1 MKIAV
6 AHENGQVAQ
15 HFGHC
20 AEFLLCTPG
29 ADDALTCEV
38 VTLDG
43 TDHEYVAAAL
53 WAKDVDV
60 VVCGGIGEGALEAL
74 EAQHLLVSA
83 GAEGS
88 AEEAAK
94 SFLRGERELTFSPS
108 CQDEGGCGGSCGSCG
123 GGCGGGCGSCGGG
136 CSGGMEERE
145 PYVETR
151 TFPDIIE
158 LTDESFDAEV
168 MNDPGLILIDFWAE
182 WCQPCRMMAPVF
194 AELNGEFPQVKF
206 CKINCDEQPRLAAMF
221 GIDSIPT
228 LALVQGRRTLDGL
241 IGVRP
246 KEEVAELIR
255 RYQR

>member
-29 ADDALTCEV
+29 ADDALACEV

-94 SFLRGERELTFSPS
+94 AFLRGELELTFSPS
-108 CQDEGGCGGSCGSCG
+108 CQDEGGCGGGCSSCG
-123 GGCGGGCGSCGGG
+123 GGCGGCSGCGGG
-136 CSGGMEERE
+136 EASE

-151 TFPDIIE
+151 TFTDIVE
-158 LTDESFDAEV
+158 LTEESFDAEV

-194 AELNGEFPQVKF
+194 AELNDEFAQVKF

-228 LALVQGRRTLDGL
+228 LALVQNRRTLDGL

-246 KEEVAELIR
+246 KEEVAALIR
-255 RYQR
+255 RHQG